1 VTKDTAVA
9 PDISLEYGGDLLHAP
24 PVGRR
29 EYQGHRCPE
38 CLDLTDYLALVIVTY
53 AFMSTL
59 IQNTGRTM
67 TMTTMAMR
75 ITELLEE
82 GAG

>member
-1 VTKDTAVA
+1 MPQTVW
-9 PDISLEYGGDLLHAP
+9 
-24 PVGRR
+24 R
-29 EYQGHRCPE
+29 
-38 CLDLTDYLALVIVTY
+38 DLTGWLGLGYSVTY

-67 TMTTMAMR
+67 TMTIMAMR

>member
-1 VTKDTAVA
+1 MPLVK
-9 PDISLEYGGDLLHAP
+9 
-24 PVGRR
+24 R
-29 EYQGHRCPE
+29 
-38 CLDLTDYLALVIVTY
+38 LDLTGGLHLGYSVVRV
-53 AFMSTL
+53 MSTL

-75 ITELLEE
+75 ITVLLEE